1 MPKRNNLEEAK
12 DALRKLEKY
21 WEERKQKALEDQRRV
36 VRELEEKEN
45 TNNGI
50 PKWL

>member
-1 MPKRNNLEEAK
+1 LPKRSRLEEAK
-12 DALRKLEKY
+12 AALLKLEKY
-21 WEERKQKALEDQRRV
+21 WEERKEKALEDQRAV